1 MILTSSTPYA
11 LLDLVEAKIL
21 SVQRDF
27 VAKATQ
33 LAKDVGGHMVLANK
47 VLPPMVIPDERALE
61 ADRATDLLVITW
73 YPTSEAGESA
83 FAARKEWADQF
94 AHRSYAMQPIM
105 PFALKIYNAVLF
117 TQGLFNRAVVPINAV
132 PTNVVTTSEDQQQ
145 IQSLIA
151 TADIV
156 QGAGI
161 YEGNWTQQL
170 ELSNNQPIWM
180 LNFIEYAEEAN
191 FADHAEHA
199 PIEPISG
206 AQAYGE
212 YGKRMGTS
220 LAAVGGRVAFR
231 AMLLEPLSGTDDG
244 QWHEIAIA
252 TYPST
257 RALMTMY
264 AQPAYRAAHV
274 YRKAGLARTRL
285 VATQPIAEE

>member
-1 MILTSSTPYA
+1 MTRPTPYA
-11 LLDLVEAKIL
+11 LLDLVEAKIPT
-21 SVQRDF
+21 VRRDF
-27 VAKATQ
+27 VTKATQ
-33 LAKDVGGHMVLANK
+33 VANDVGGRLVLANK

-73 YPTSEAGESA
+73 YPTTQAGETA

-94 AHRSYAMQPIM
+94 AHRTYASQPTM
-105 PFALKIYNAVLF
+105 PFALKIYSAVLF
-117 TQGLFNRAVVPINAV
+117 TLGLFNRACVP
-132 PTNVVTTSEDQQQ
+132 TSEDREQ
-145 IQSLIA
+145 IQSLMA

-161 YEGNWTQQL
+161 YQGNWTQQL

-180 LNFIEYAEEAN
+180 LNFLEYSEEAN
-191 FADHAEHA
+191 FEAHAEHA
-199 PIEPISG
+199 PAEPISG
-206 AQAYGE
+206 AKAYGE

-220 LAAVGGRVAFR
+220 LAAVGGRVAWR
-231 AMLLEPLSGTDDG
+231 STPLEQLSGTDDG

-257 RALMTMY
+257 QALMTMY

>member
-1 MILTSSTPYA
+1 MTRSTPYA
-11 LLDLVEAKIL
+11 LLDLVEAKTPA
-21 SVQRDF
+21 VQRDF

-33 LAKDVGGHMVLANK
+33 LAKDVGGHLALANK

-73 YPTSEAGESA
+73 YPTTEAGETA
-83 FAARKEWADQF
+83 FAARKEWKYQF
-94 AHRSYAMQPIM
+94 AYRTYASQPIM
-105 PFALKIYNAVLF
+105 PFALKINSLVLF
-117 TQGLFNRAVVPINAV
+117 TLGLFNRAAV
-132 PTNVVTTSEDQQQ
+132 PTSEDGRQ

-170 ELSNNQPIWM
+170 ELSNNKPIWM
-180 LNFIEYAEEAN
+180 LNFLEYAKEAN
-191 FADHAEHA
+191 FEAQAEHTPA
-199 PIEPISG
+199 KPISG

-212 YGKRMGTS
+212 YGKRMATS
-220 LAAVGGRVAFR
+220 LAAVGGRVAWR
-231 AMLLEPLSGTDDG
+231 STPLEPLSGTDDG
-244 QWHEIAIA
+244 HWHEIAIA
-252 TYPST
+252 MYPST
-257 RALMTMY
+257 QALMTMY

-285 VATQPIAEE
+285 VATQPLAEE

>member
-1 MILTSSTPYA
+1 MTRSTPYA
-11 LLDLVEAKIL
+11 LLDLVEAKTPA
-21 SVQRDF
+21 VQHDF
-27 VAKATQ
+27 VAKAKQ
-33 LAKDVGGHMVLANK
+33 LAEDVGGRLALANK

-61 ADRATDLLVITW
+61 ADRATNLLVITW
-73 YPTSEAGESA
+73 YPKTEAGETA
-83 FAARKEWADQF
+83 FAARKEWKDQF
-94 AHRSYAMQPIM
+94 AYRTYASQPIM
-105 PFALKIYNAVLF
+105 PFALKINSAVLY
-117 TQGLFNRAVVPINAV
+117 TLGLFNRAAV
-132 PTNVVTTSEDQQQ
+132 PSSEDERQ

-170 ELSNNQPIWM
+170 ELSDDKPIWM
-180 LNFIEYAEEAN
+180 LNFLEYAKQAN
-191 FADHAEHA
+191 FEAQTEHA
-199 PIEPISG
+199 PAKPVSG

-212 YGKRMGTS
+212 YGKRMATS
-220 LAAVGGRVAFR
+220 LAAVGGRVAWR
-231 AMLLEPLSGTDDG
+231 STAVKPLSGTDDG

-257 RALMTMY
+257 QALMTMY

>member
-1 MILTSSTPYA
+1 MTRSTPYA
-11 LLDLVEAKIL
+11 LLDLVEAKTPA
-21 SVQRDF
+21 VQHDF
-27 VAKATQ
+27 VAKAKQ
-33 LAKDVGGHMVLANK
+33 LAEDVGGRLALVNK

-61 ADRATDLLVITW
+61 ADRSTDLLVITW
-73 YPTSEAGESA
+73 YPKTEAGETA
-83 FAARKEWADQF
+83 FAARKEWKDQF
-94 AHRSYAMQPIM
+94 AYRTYASQPIM
-105 PFALKIYNAVLF
+105 PFALKINSALLYTL
-117 TQGLFNRAVVPINAV
+117 GLFNRAAV
-132 PTNVVTTSEDQQQ
+132 PSSEDQRQ

-170 ELSNNQPIWM
+170 ELSNNKPIWM
-180 LNFIEYAEEAN
+180 LNFLEYAKQAN
-191 FADHAEHA
+191 FEAQTEHPPA
-199 PIEPISG
+199 KPVSG

-212 YGKRMGTS
+212 YGKRMAAS
-220 LAAVGGRVAFR
+220 LAAVGGRVAWR
-231 AMLLEPLSGTDDG
+231 STAVKPLSDTDDG

-257 RALMTMY
+257 QALMTMY

-285 VATQPIAEE
+285 VATQPIAEEQIRTRKT

>member
-1 MILTSSTPYA
+1 MTSSTPYA
-11 LLDLVEAKIL
+11 LLDLVEAKTPA
-21 SVQRDF
+21 VQRDF
-27 VAKATQ
+27 VTKATQ
-33 LAKDVGGHMVLANK
+33 LAKDVGGRLALANK
-47 VLPPMVIPDERALE
+47 VLPLMVIPDERALK

-73 YPTSEAGESA
+73 YPTREAGETA
-83 FAARKEWADQF
+83 FAARKEWKGQF
-94 AHRSYAMQPIM
+94 AHRTYASQPVM
-105 PFALKIYNAVLF
+105 PFALKIYNAALF
-117 TQGLFNRAVVPINAV
+117 TLGLFNRAVVQK
-132 PTNVVTTSEDQQQ
+132 NVVPSSEEQQQ

-151 TADIV
+151 TGDIV

-191 FADHAEHA
+191 FAIHAEHTPA
-199 PIEPISG
+199 ESIPG
-206 AQAYGE
+206 AEAYGE

-220 LAAVGGRVAFR
+220 LAAVGGRVAWR
-231 AMLLEPLSGTDDG
+231 GTPLEPSSGTDDG

-257 RALMTMY
+257 QALMTMY